1 MPGAAIPSTQK
12 GNDIRADVILAE
24 EFEGQIGRWRAFMT
38 ERVDALF
45 PRYHRP
51 WIILH
56 VSRQVYGPTR
66 HHHRSYHVIQHVRTS
81 NGSFICS
88 FNAAVAGRQVSLKLP
103 VLQRRSCNARP
114 ATMAS
119 CISDYPAAQMQKCNS
134 SEYLPAEVARLGADP
149 SFA

>member
-51 WIILH
+51 LIILH
-56 VSRQVYGPTR
+56 SVGGHTALGAIITEGTTSSSVS
-66 HHHRSYHVIQHVRTS
+66 
-81 NGSFICS
+81 
-88 FNAAVAGRQVSLKLP
+88 A
-103 VLQRRSCNARP
+103 P
-114 ATMAS
+114 ATEA
-119 CISDYPAAQMQKCNS
+119 
-134 SEYLPAEVARLGADP
+134 
-149 SFA
+149 SFATSTPR